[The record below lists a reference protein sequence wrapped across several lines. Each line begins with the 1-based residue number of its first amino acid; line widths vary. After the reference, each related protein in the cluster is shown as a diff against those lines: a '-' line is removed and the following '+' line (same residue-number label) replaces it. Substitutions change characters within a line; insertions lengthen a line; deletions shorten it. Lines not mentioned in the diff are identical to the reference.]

1 MSLAASQAR
10 LIMITRYRSDLEY
23 GMNMIMQERE
33 DVAYKA
39 QQCSEDPDAVA
50 YFHDQDKQLELEM
63 SQLDTQ
69 LKLQNSEYESV
80 KKMVDDGAKRAGQY
94 A

>member
-10 LIMITRYRSDLEY
+10 LIMITRYKSDLEY
-23 GMNMIMQERE
+23 GIQMVMQERE
-33 DVAYKA
+33 GIAYKA

-50 YFHDQDKQLELEM
+50 YFHDQDKQLEMEMGQLE
-63 SQLDTQ
+63 TQ
-69 LKLQNSEYESV
+69 YKLQSSEYESV
-80 KKMVDDGAKRAGQY
+80 KKMVDDGAKRAGSY